1 MNANDQQAIEDAVKE
16 IGLSMAS
23 NAFPLF
29 YVAQN
34 VYDTTESVWTVWNA
48 RESADEMT
56 KIEAG
61 IDLVFAVVGWVPVVG
76 AGVKRTFRLVNH
88 KSEIYGPLLFDIL
101 RLVLQRAH
109 VQTSP
114 DALIDKL
121 FDATGVKKYLTE
133 AREHIQKSW
142 LYQEMPSSMQV
153 TFMQALTFVETNL
166 PYWLGQFVQ
175 RKLLHWR
182 KKQPN
187 SSAVST
193 LDEHRTTEKPGAK
206 GEEAKAGHDR
216 PVPSPSRGVVNAKL
230 AVTDITTS
238 ITGILGEHIGDYYC
252 YEKLKWGNGWKDHD
266 KGLSGKWS
274 EQPGLRVMGKLNDKG
289 KLNKLFDLKARGHGI
304 DGVWRAA
311 PFSNQ
316 MKDFAIVEMKAST
329 TTKKLKDPNAK
340 HSIAS
345 KLGTIKEA
353 VRPPAQDLLEP
364 PEDDDAELPTKG
376 AGKPGGGGK
385 PATGGGKPASGGG
398 KPTGGKPT
406 SGAGAGGA
414 PAQGQ
419 QKSESASP
427 AAKPDSTT
435 DDAGKE
441 AAKADKSTDV
451 VQMSVAWI
459 EKNLPQAVPEPLV
472 TSILRAGYSRHILYV
487 PFYLP
492 SAAQHVEAL
501 AAGEEHGHTDHDLPF
516 THHYK
521 EGEVVEAVKRKAE
534 RVKSRKQ
541 SRANPAG

>member
-88 KSEIYGPLLFDIL
+88 KSEIYGALLFDIL

-153 TFMQALTFVETNL
+153 TFLQALTFVETNL

-216 PVPSPSRGVVNAKL
+216 PVSTPTKGVVNAKL
-230 AVTDITTS
+230 AVTDITTE

-353 VRPPAQDLLEP
+353 VRPPAEDLLEP
-364 PEDDDAELPTKG
+364 PDDGGPSLPAGGGKPG
-376 AGKPGGGGK
+376 AGKPKPGAGGGK
-385 PATGGGKPASGGG
+385 PAASGGG
-398 KPTGGKPT
+398 KPTTSPSGGSMSESPKPKQKTETATSSGGTVPATEQEAPTDT
-406 SGAGAGGA
+406 SG
-414 PAQGQ
+414 
-419 QKSESASP
+419 SI
-427 AAKPDSTT
+427 
-435 DDAGKE
+435 
-441 AAKADKSTDV
+441 
-451 VQMSVAWI
+451 VQMSHAWI
-459 EKNLPQAVPEPLV
+459 LKNLSAAVPRDISL
-472 TSILRAGYSRHILYV
+472 SIEDVGYSRHLLYV

-492 SAAQHVEAL
+492 SAALHVEAL
-501 AAGEEHGHTDHDLPF
+501 AMGDEHGHADHDLPF

-521 EGEVVEAVKRKAE
+521 DGEVAEAVKRKAE
-534 RVKSRKQ
+534 RVKSRKK
-541 SRANPAG
+541 